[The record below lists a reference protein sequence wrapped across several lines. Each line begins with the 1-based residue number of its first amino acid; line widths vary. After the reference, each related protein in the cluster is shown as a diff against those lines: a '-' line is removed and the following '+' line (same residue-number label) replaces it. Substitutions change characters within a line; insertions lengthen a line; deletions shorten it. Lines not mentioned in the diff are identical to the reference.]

1 MGFLSLEAAPMPR
14 DIAPTYFAIRHKP
27 SGRYLPELPG
37 QRGGYTHLEPRAWH
51 LGPIRLFTNK
61 RNVRLALRAWL
72 CGKLHVRRSYGNF
85 EENDIVE
92 AETEPVPS
100 RKAEEMEIV
109 EFELREVTVYND

>member
-1 MGFLSLEAAPMPR
+1 MGFLSLEVALMPR

-51 LGPIRLFTNK
+51 LGPIRLFPIK
-61 RNVRLALRAWL
+61 RNARLALKIWL
-72 CGKLHVRRSYGNF
+72 RGMYNVRRSYGNF

-109 EFELREVTVYND
+109 EFELQEVAIHND